1 MKKPTPS
8 ELREF
13 ARSIGFTDFDPMEFI
28 HYYDSI
34 GWMVGKHKMKVWRAA
49 VQTWKHKRQQRRPV
63 TVRMPYRQ
71 REETI
76 NKLNRRK
83 ATLMREPQTLRVRQE
98 LEQIRMR
105 LMEL

>member
-1 MKKPTPS
+1 MKKPTLS
-8 ELREF
+8 ELREY
-13 ARSIGFTDFDPMEFI
+13 ARSIGFVDFNPMECVD
-28 HYYDSI
+28 YYTSI
-34 GWMVGKHKMKVWRAA
+34 GWMVGKHAMKDWKAA
-49 VQTWKHKRQQRRPV
+49 VRTWKHKRQQRRPV
-63 TVRMPYRQ
+63 VRMPYNK

-83 ATLMREPQTLRVRQE
+83 AQLMREPDTLRVRQE

>member
-13 ARSIGFTDFDPMEFI
+13 ARSIGFHDFDAMAFI

-49 VQTWKHKRQQRRPV
+49 VWTWKRKQQQRRPAAM
-63 TVRMPYRQ
+63 MPYRQ
-71 REETI
+71 REAKI
-76 NKLNRRK
+76 NKLNLRK
-83 ATLMREPQTLRVRQE
+83 QQLIREGAPYWKIHEIDMQLSD
-98 LEQIRMR
+98 L
-105 LMEL
+105 